1 MSKIKIENPTGHY
14 SFTEK
19 WIFLSFCIQFH
30 QKSRTYKEK
39 NKNHQSKIN
48 RINFKYIQEKRNLM
62 LTIEKRRLLI
72 KLERWNFILS
82 FFTLNLFTFI
92 LGNLLISR
100 IRRNVETTG
109 TVILL
114 FAYYVFIFVMVIIGL
129 IAVPIMA
136 YLDGETITYVGNTI
150 VVFTMIGFPFVY
162 WTFGIPMLA
171 AGKYLFVD
179 EVKVDSTPDSKD

>member
-129 IAVPIMA
+129 IALPIMA

-150 VVFTMIGFPFVY
+150 VAFTMIGFPFVY

>member
-1 MSKIKIENPTGHY
+1 MENSKLLILI
-14 SFTEK
+14 
-19 WIFLSFCIQFH
+19 
-30 QKSRTYKEK
+30 
-39 NKNHQSKIN
+39 
-48 RINFKYIQEKRNLM
+48 RIILNERGKLM
-62 LTIEKRRLLI
+62 LTVEKRRLLI
-72 KLERWNFILS
+72 KLERWNFVLSIL
-82 FFTLNLFTFI
+82 TLNLFTFI

-114 FAYYVFIFVMVIIGL
+114 FAYYGFIFIMAIIVVIVI
-129 IAVPIMA
+129 PIMA
-136 YLDGETITYVGNTI
+136 YLDGETITYVGNSL
-150 VVFTMIGFPFVY
+150 IGGLFIFFPLVY

>member
-1 MSKIKIENPTGHY
+1 
-14 SFTEK
+14 
-19 WIFLSFCIQFH
+19 LSFCIQFH

-48 RINFKYIQEKRNLM
+48 RINFNYIQEKGNLM

-82 FFTLNLFTFI
+82 IFTLNLFTFI
-92 LGNLLISR
+92 LGNLLLSR

-114 FAYYVFIFVMVIIGL
+114 FAYYGFIFIMAIIVVIVI
-129 IAVPIMA
+129 PIMA
-136 YLDGETITYVGNTI
+136 YLDGETITYVGNSL
-150 VVFTMIGFPFVY
+150 IGGLFIFFPLVY
-162 WTFGIPMLA
+162 WTLGIPAIA
-171 AGKYLFVD
+171 ASKYLFVD